1 MIRLKKHSLG
11 YNISSSSVNHN
22 TRVVEVHFQT
32 TNQYVVNHSR
42 SISSKKVS
50 IGNRR
55 PIRSDIVTTT
65 STENLR
71 GEMMV
76 L

>member
-11 YNISSSSVNHN
+11 YNIRSSSVNHN

-42 SISSKKVS
+42 SISSEKVS

-71 GEMMV
+71 REMMI